1 MTSEP
6 LVVWRLI
13 DGKPGHMQQSLG
25 LVRALQARVPCEVLD
40 FDVSSQPVG
49 LLDVCL
55 RRFPGG
61 FMKRRPHLII
71 GAGHATHFGLIA
83 ARRVTGAFTVVL
95 MKPSLPQFLFDLVVV
110 PEHDEVPPGPR
121 VIATRG
127 VLNPMR
133 PGVKQAGSVLVL
145 LGGESKHAGWDD
157 AAVLQQIEIVAA
169 SLTDAARLVIADSR
183 RTPDSLSR
191 VLFERYGSRYQAW
204 DACPPGWLA
213 ETLAVTESVWVT
225 EDSVSM
231 VYEALT
237 SGCRVGLLKLPA
249 ASGESR
255 VMRGVERLVSDG
267 VVTRFSDWYSGQH
280 ALEMPPAF
288 NEAERVAALLL
299 KRYYEQTGATS

>member
-1 MTSEP
+1 MTSET

-40 FDVSSQPVG
+40 FDVASQPVG
-49 LLDVCL
+49 LLDVFL

-110 PEHDEVPPGPR
+110 PEHDEVPPGPH
-121 VIATRG
+121 VITTRG

-133 PGVKQAGSVLVL
+133 PGVKKAGSVLVL

-157 AAVLQQIEIVAA
+157 AAVLQQIEIVSA
-169 SLTDAARLVIADSR
+169 SVPDASRLVIADSR

-237 SGCRVGLLKLPA
+237 SGCRVGLFKLPA

-267 VVTRFSDWYSGQH
+267 VVTRFSDWHSGQH
-280 ALEMPPAF
+280 PLEMPPAF

-299 KRYYEQTGATS
+299 KRYHERAGATS